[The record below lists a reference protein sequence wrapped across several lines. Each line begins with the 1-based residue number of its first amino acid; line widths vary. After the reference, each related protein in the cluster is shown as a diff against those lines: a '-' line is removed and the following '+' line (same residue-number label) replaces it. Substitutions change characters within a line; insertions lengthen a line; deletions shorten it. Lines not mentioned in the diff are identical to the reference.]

1 MIRFYRVSESQ
12 TRFKMRSKAFA
23 HVMGI
28 VTVAVWGVTF
38 VNTRYAISSGLH
50 PAELFFLRFS
60 LAYLCIWF
68 FTLARSKR
76 RTLWS
81 DSLKDELT
89 FVLLGITG
97 GSLYF
102 TTENFAVKYTY
113 VNNVSFIVCTAPLIT
128 ILLARAFTHGLRMSK
143 RLIVGSLLALFGVGV
158 VIFNGHFVLQLNP
171 KGDLLALSA
180 AICWAVYSLVIK
192 TVSDGRYGAIFVTRK
207 VFAYG
212 LLTII
217 PVFIIDPWH
226 VSLEMLMRPSVWGN
240 LLFLGVIA
248 SFACFVIWSWVI
260 KSIGALKATNYVY
273 LNPVTTVI
281 ASAIAL
287 DEPMTLLAGVG
298 SAFILIGVY
307 FANTAKLS

>member
-1 MIRFYRVSESQ
+1 M
-12 TRFKMRSKAFA
+12 
-23 HVMGI
+23 
-28 VTVAVWGVTF
+28 
-38 VNTRYAISSGLH
+38 
-50 PAELFFLRFS
+50 
-60 LAYLCIWF
+60 
-68 FTLARSKR
+68 
-76 RTLWS
+76 
-81 DSLKDELT
+81 
-89 FVLLGITG
+89 LLGITG

-128 ILLARAFTHGLRMSK
+128 ILLARMFTHGLRMSK
-143 RLIVGSLLALFGVGV
+143 RLILGSLLALLGVGV

-180 AICWAVYSLVIK
+180 AISWAVYSLVIK
-192 TVSDGRYGAIFVTRK
+192 SVSDGRYGAIFVTRK

-217 PVFIIDPWH
+217 PIFAFDPWH
-226 VSLEMLMRPSVWGN
+226 VSIDMLLRPAVWGN
-240 LLFLGVIA
+240 LLFLGIIA

-260 KSIGALKATNYVY
+260 KNIGALKATNYVY
-273 LNPVTTVI
+273 LNPVTTVV

-298 SAFILIGVY
+298 SALILAGVY
-307 FANTAKLS
+307 FANTAKLN

>member
-1 MIRFYRVSESQ
+1 M
-12 TRFKMRSKAFA
+12 A

-28 VTVAVWGVTF
+28 ITVAVWGVTF
-38 VNTRYAISSGLH
+38 VNTRYAISGGLH

-60 LAYLCIWF
+60 LAYLCIWVF
-68 FTLARSKR
+68 SLVRSKR

-81 DSLKDELT
+81 DSLKDELI
-89 FVLLGITG
+89 FALLGITG

-128 ILLARAFTHGLRMSK
+128 ILLARVFTHGLRMSK
-143 RLIVGSLLALFGVGV
+143 RLILGSLLALLGVGV

-180 AICWAVYSLVIK
+180 AISWAVYSLVIK
-192 TVSDGRYGAIFVTRK
+192 SVSDGRYGAVFVTRK

-217 PVFIIDPWH
+217 PIFAFDPWH
-226 VSLEMLMRPSVWGN
+226 VNIDMLSHPAVWGN
-240 LLFLGVIA
+240 LLFLGIIA

-260 KSIGALKATNYVY
+260 KRIGALKATNYVY
-273 LNPVTTVI
+273 LNPLTTVI
-281 ASAIAL
+281 ASAVAL

-298 SAFILIGVY
+298 SVLILAGVY
-307 FANTAKLS
+307 FANTAKLN

>member
-1 MIRFYRVSESQ
+1 
-12 TRFKMRSKAFA
+12 MRSNALA

-28 VTVAVWGVTF
+28 ITVAVWGVTF
-38 VNTRYAISSGLH
+38 VNTRYAISGGLH

-60 LAYLCIWF
+60 LAYLCIWVF
-68 FTLARSKR
+68 SLVRSKR

-81 DSLKDELT
+81 DSLKDELI
-89 FVLLGITG
+89 FALLGITG

-128 ILLARAFTHGLRMSK
+128 ILLARVFTHGLRMSK
-143 RLIVGSLLALFGVGV
+143 RLILGSLLALLGVGV

-180 AICWAVYSLVIK
+180 AISWAVYSLVIK
-192 TVSDGRYGAIFVTRK
+192 SVSDGRYGAVFVTRK

-217 PVFIIDPWH
+217 PIFAFDPWH
-226 VSLEMLMRPSVWGN
+226 VNIDMLSHPAVWGN
-240 LLFLGVIA
+240 LLFLGIIA

-260 KSIGALKATNYVY
+260 KRIGALKATNYVY
-273 LNPVTTVI
+273 LNPLTTVI
-281 ASAIAL
+281 ASAVAL

-298 SAFILIGVY
+298 SVLILAGVY
-307 FANTAKLS
+307 FANTAKLN